1 MARPHSEVVSTC
13 CQNVAPIRVE
23 PTAASFRIALMF
35 GARLLVLA
43 LGHMLSNMLRTPPA
57 IAVDAISTD
66 IAVSPERLV
75 CITAAYHFAFSHFK
89 NDNGVGRDHVMPLP
103 NFCT

>member
-1 MARPHSEVVSTC
+1 
-13 CQNVAPIRVE
+13 
-23 PTAASFRIALMF
+23 MF